1 MKNDKI
7 FFKRIL
13 SYFPF
18 LNKIVRKIYY
28 KLNYGTYF
36 TPINLDD
43 SIDLIFRKKSYRLN
57 SENFKNLKKI

>member
-7 FFKRIL
+7 FLKKIL
-13 SYFPF
+13 SYFPL

-36 TPINLDD
+36 IPINLND
-43 SIDLIFRKKSYRLN
+43 SIDLI
-57 SENFKNLKKI
+57 LKKKII